1 MNNRIADMLNNMN
14 NFNQNF
20 DAFRNQVA
28 QQGISPEQQVANLLN
43 SGQMTQDQFNEY
55 RQIANMLTGHRR

>member
-1 MNNRIADMLNNMN
+1 MQ

-20 DAFRNQVA
+20 SAFRNQFM

-43 SGQMTQDQFNEY
+43 SGQMTQDQFNEF
-55 RQIANMLTGHRR
+55 RQIANMLTGHKN

>member
-1 MNNRIADMLNNMN
+1 MNNRIIDMLSNMQ

-20 DAFRNQVA
+20 SAFRNQFM

-43 SGQMTQDQFNEY
+43 SGQMTQDQFNEF
-55 RQIANMLTGHRR
+55 RQIANMLTGHKN